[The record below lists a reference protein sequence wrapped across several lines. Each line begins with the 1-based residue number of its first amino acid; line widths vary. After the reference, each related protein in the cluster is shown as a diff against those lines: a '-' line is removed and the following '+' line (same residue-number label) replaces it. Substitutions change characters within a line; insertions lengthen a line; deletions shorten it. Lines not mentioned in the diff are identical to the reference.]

1 MEILFSNVQST
12 SFSEFFVRF
21 CKKIGMKKIKWWL
34 PIFMTYS
41 QIWLKPLV
49 DYHQPTSYQKIEEKK
64 RKKGKKKKKK
74 TPQQEPRL

>member
-1 MEILFSNVQST
+1 
-12 SFSEFFVRF
+12 
-21 CKKIGMKKIKWWL
+21 
-34 PIFMTYS
+34 MTYS